1 MKNEV
6 DMQVL
11 DILGPKTEADQE
23 KPAKQKVRLRDLL
36 NQACISIRFSCDY
49 AKQKVRLRDLLN
61 QACISIRFSCDYAV
75 FMTYFYMCVAQND
88 K

>member
-1 MKNEV
+1 MIAGEARAKLKFADGKIVKNEV

-23 KPAKQKVRLRDLL
+23 KPAKQKVRLRD
-36 NQACISIRFSCDY
+36 I
-49 AKQKVRLRDLLN
+49 LN